1 MKHALMVA
9 GAVLAVVVGAAA
21 QDRPQS
27 DYSFI
32 KGDGDCYVNATN
44 ERDMNTM
51 SEMCD
56 LLLPP
61 DAFASINVDGSNVS
75 LRVTSEAA
83 QILNNSRILTYFAMA
98 AFADLWE
105 EYSGYKDVEISLR
118 VTNRNRNGYLQTVT
132 FARGVPARAG
142 YSVNMAKR

>member
-1 MKHALMVA
+1 
-9 GAVLAVVVGAAA
+9 
-21 QDRPQS
+21 
-27 DYSFI
+27 
-32 KGDGDCYVNATN
+32 
-44 ERDMNTM
+44 M

-61 DAFASINVDGSNVS
+61 DAFESINVDGSNVS
-75 LRVTSEAA
+75 LRVTPEAA

-98 AFADLWE
+98 AFAELWE
-105 EYSGYKDVEISLR
+105 EYSGHKDVEISLR

-132 FARGVPARAG
+132 FARGVPTRAG